1 MDLSF
6 REAYAAPVNG
16 TSRTSPAQAFSA
28 RVQGEREQTQVAV
41 ALPPPK
47 ARGAEQGGLRISG
60 AAGSLLRPKPAKQE
74 VEALAKHLAL
84 TARHRQRE
92 SREDVELQAALA
104 ARQASKARGG
114 SASGRPRGK
123 GALLAA
129 PSVVSHAT
137 TPSWRSRSKQVSEGC
152 GEDADGIAPLPR
164 QRITPLLEKRW
175 TAVEQIRLAPKS
187 ELERLER
194 IDPDVDEAN
203 AMLVESFLNV
213 KRSLGAEI
221 EEATSQRSKED
232 PSASSYLVSKPG
244 TTATPIPAIGG
255 LKKAGYQVLSGL
267 PGVPGVPGVPGAG
280 NASALGSAYSCT
292 TDLSSIAVG

>member
-1 MDLSF
+1 MKPSCPSVV
-6 REAYAAPVNG
+6 EAYAAPVNG

-28 RVQGEREQTQVAV
+28 RVQGEREQTLQAAV

-47 ARGAEQGGLRISG
+47 ARGPPGPP
-60 AAGSLLRPKPAKQE
+60 LRPKPAKQE

-84 TARHRQRE
+84 AARHRQQRE
-92 SREDVELQAALA
+92 SQEEQAELAALVA
-104 ARQASKARGG
+104 ASQVSNKARSSG
-114 SASGRPRGK
+114 STGRPRL
-123 GALLAA
+123 GAVPA
-129 PSVVSHAT
+129 PSVISHAT
-137 TPSWRSRSKQVSEGC
+137 TPSWRSRSKQVSEG
-152 GEDADGIAPLPR
+152 GAEADADGIAPLPR
-164 QRITPLLEKRW
+164 QRLTPLLEKRW
-175 TAVEQIRLAPKS
+175 TAVEQTRLAPKS

-232 PSASSYLVSKPG
+232 PSASSYFVSKPG
-244 TTATPIPAIGG
+244 VTTPIPSGGG

-267 PGVPGVPGVPGAG
+267 PGAPLSASAG
-280 NASALGSAYSCT
+280 NASALGSAYSCAA
-292 TDLSSIAVG
+292 DLSSAVR